1 MIQNMI
7 REEERVGMRVG
18 KGGGKRR
25 KGRIEEKQDI
35 EKGDVMK
42 ETDSY
47 L

>member
-1 MIQNMI
+1 M
-7 REEERVGMRVG
+7 GMRAG
-18 KGGGKRR
+18 KGGRKRR
-25 KGRIEEKQDI
+25 KGRIEEKQGV

>member
-7 REEERVGMRVG
+7 REEERVGMRAG
-18 KGGGKRR
+18 KGGRKRS
-25 KGRIEEKQDI
+25 KERIEEKQDI

-42 ETDSY
+42 ETDYY